1 MIPQIVSVCVFQRS
15 KVKSRFIIQFPNE
28 WFNYTIKDIT
38 LQSIRIGKLSL
49 STIAR
54 YHQGIRAF
62 FDFIEESYIQLG
74 TFKDITS
81 RIAEEYM
88 FWLLFNVKA
97 PSTRAVKVASLKHHL
112 KFGVIMDLDG
122 FPDTRVFDGTENR
135 MLQTEDVLKS
145 KVIDDRVMEQINK
158 ALETMS
164 SEPMSL
170 DETISWGLISL
181 TKATGMRIHEALAN
195 KTEHISKDLTGKP
208 ILEVINKKTK
218 TDRYIPI
225 SEEVVKVIH
234 RVDKATKPIQEEL
247 GTNLIFV
254 RKLKRPSKQ
263 NPLGIEKY
271 GQNTARLH
279 LEKFLNRFNIKEVT
293 FHQFRHTIGTDLIN
307 NGMTLPEVMEYL
319 GHDSAHFTR
328 LYAQIRN
335 DRFNKEYRDL
345 GFIGVIQD
353 NVGNIVDSED
363 KIISYDQ
370 RLMAQLPDGVCARPI
385 KENVIDCKKPNA
397 CLFCPKFITTPEFLE
412 FHKDHLSRIRAD
424 KERYMQETLIGTDY
438 LLYETEKILGEII
451 SQLEDILV
459 SKEVLN

>member
-1 MIPQIVSVCVFQRS
+1 M
-15 KVKSRFIIQFPNE
+15 
-28 WFNYTIKDIT
+28 
-38 LQSIRIGKLSL
+38 GKLSL
-49 STIAR
+49 GTITR
-54 YHQGIRAF
+54 YHQGIRSF
-62 FDFIEESYIQLG
+62 FDFIDESQILLEK
-74 TFKDITS
+74 FADITPE
-81 RIAEEYM
+81 IAEEYL
-88 FWLLFNVKA
+88 FWLLFNFKA
-97 PSTRAVKVASLKHHL
+97 PSTRAAKVASLKHHL
-112 KFGVIMDLDG
+112 RFGVIMGMDG

-145 KVIDDRVMEQINK
+145 KVIDDRVMDLINS
-158 ALETMS
+158 ALGKMAS
-164 SEPMSL
+164 KPMSL
-170 DETISWGLISL
+170 DETICWGLISL
-181 TKATGMRIHEALAN
+181 IKETGMRIHEALAT

-208 ILEVINKKTK
+208 ILEVISKKTK

-225 SEEVVKVIH
+225 SEEVVNVIH
-234 RVDKATKPIQEEL
+234 RVDKATIEIQEKL

-263 NPLGIEKY
+263 NLSGIEKY
-271 GQNTARLH
+271 SQNTARVH
-279 LEKFLNRFNIKEVT
+279 LDKFLNRFNIKEVT

-319 GHDSAHFTR
+319 GHDSAHSTR

-353 NVGNIVDSED
+353 DVGNIIDSED

-397 CLFCPKFITTPEFLE
+397 CLFCPKFITTPEFLN

-438 LLYETEKILGEII
+438 LLYETEKALEEII

-459 SKEVLN
+459 SKEVCN